1 MVPLLCPLQLLNPL
15 TDTSGSITNTGS
27 LTDWMLLHLSQY
39 AQDGELWGAVLV
51 PGRGWLIKA
60 IKIPRT
66 RLWGKV
72 KPEVIASSHLC
83 LTPPDIASHQTL
95 VSARQKMALFY
106 SSIALRSSG
115 NITCLMFIS
124 ILSTGVAP
132 PSHQDAFVRVQV
144 SHSWSKRSEA
154 GLKAEL
160 YSLAW
165 IFQFSFPSNSGRL
178 QC

>member
-1 MVPLLCPLQLLNPL
+1 MVPLLCPLQFLNLL

-39 AQDGELWGAVLV
+39 AQDGELWGVVLV

-72 KPEVIASSHLC
+72 KPEVFLIIIASSHLC

-95 VSARQKMALFY
+95 GSARQEMALFY
-106 SSIALRSSG
+106 CSIALRSSG
-115 NITCLMFIS
+115 NIRCLHINAVHRGS
-124 ILSTGVAP
+124 PAIP
-132 PSHQDAFVRVQV
+132 P
-144 SHSWSKRSEA
+144 KCICA
-154 GLKAEL
+154 GAGWPFL
-160 YSLAW
+160 
-165 IFQFSFPSNSGRL
+165 I
-178 QC
+178 